1 MEIFYCAC
9 GYKTEDSTAR
19 SPHAQTAK
27 TKSIADATKQR
38 CVGMVQNKAA
48 DATKQRCIVTLQRNE
63 KPSQQS
69 CWKGFLL
76 KIRWRRPTLPLAQ
89 YHQRGRA

>member
-9 GYKTEDSTAR
+9 GCNTEGSTAR

-38 CVGMVQNKAA
+38 C
-48 DATKQRCIVTLQRNE
+48 DRN
-63 KPSQQS
+63 
-69 CWKGFLL
+69 
-76 KIRWRRPTLPLAQ
+76 
-89 YHQRGRA
+89 GRAPPTRRNNAALVWYKETKSPPSNLAGRAST

>member
-9 GYKTEDSTAR
+9 GCNTEGSTAR

-38 CVGMVQNKAA
+38 YG
-48 DATKQRCIVTLQRNE
+48 ATKQRRIEATKQRRVGPIRNNAALSWYKE
-63 KPSQQS
+63 TKSPSS
-69 CWKGFLL
+69 N
-76 KIRWRRPTLPLAQ
+76 LA
-89 YHQRGRA
+89 GRAST